1 MAWSAVTNTRKDCK
15 RQGPSLWIGWQGSF
29 CVSLLWCST
38 WGVWGLISPSGG
50 QKMKPAEPYYSG
62 PTQYPVGYLKAT
74 SVMTGSHRWPWSC
87 LRFHQRRPDFRWDT
101 LFLSQLKRALHVF
114 SPVFHN
120 PRNASAAWINHLQ
133 IVSRLFPSARSREL
147 ETISRLWLLPLWVMG
162 SCGSWGHVRQ
172 LENYAAHGIKWST
185 EPSDWVDWAHCPFG
199 AILSIASWA
208 LELKIFKSI
217 LKSIGRG
224 LWLKFLNFPLGR
236 LMALVEQN
244 YSETKQTHTFWI
256 FVFFLKSLLY
266 LWLHSH
272 SPPILKGCQR
282 QDI

>member
-15 RQGPSLWIGWQGSF
+15 RQGPSLWIGWHGSF

-50 QKMKPAEPYYSG
+50 QKMKPAELYYSG
-62 PTQYPVGYLKAT
+62 PTQYPVGYVKAT
-74 SVMTGSHRWPWSC
+74 SVMTGSPTWPWSC
-87 LRFHQRRPDFRWDT
+87 LCFHQRRPDFRWDT
-101 LFLSQLKRALHVF
+101 LFLSRLKRALHVF

-147 ETISRLWLLPLWVMG
+147 ETISWLWLLPLWVMG
-162 SCGSWGHVRQ
+162 SCGSWGHVRH

-185 EPSDWVDWAHCPFG
+185 EPSDWVDWASCPFG

-208 LELKIFKSI
+208 LELKIFQKYFEVYWERTLAEISEFSCRPPHGASRTK
-217 LKSIGRG
+217 L
-224 LWLKFLNFPLGR
+224 LWDKADTHLLNLCLFSKKL
-236 LMALVEQN
+236 AV
-244 YSETKQTHTFWI
+244 
-256 FVFFLKSLLY
+256 SLAPF
-266 LWLHSH
+266 SF
-272 SPPILKGCQR
+272 SPR
-282 QDI
+282 S